1 MIREKWY
8 ISKKYKNLSMEILQD
23 NLSALRARADI
34 TQEELANILGISRQ
48 TYNAIEC
55 KKKQMSW
62 NVFMSAIFFF
72 HEVKTTSEM
81 LIELKI
87 YPIDLILK
95 FNGVRRTNF
104 D

>member
-8 ISKKYKNLSMEILQD
+8 ISKKYKDLSMEILQD

-48 TYNAIEC
+48 TYYAIES

-62 NVFMSAIFFF
+62 NIFMSMIFSF
-72 HEVKTTSEM
+72 M
-81 LIELKI
+81 
-87 YPIDLILK
+87 
-95 FNGVRRTNF
+95 N
-104 D
+104 

>member
-48 TYNAIEC
+48 TYYAIES

-62 NVFMSAIFFF
+62 NIFMSMIFFF
-72 HEVKTTSEM
+72 HELKSTSEM
-81 LIELKI
+81 LKELKI
-87 YPIDLILK
+87 YPIDLILR
-95 FNGVRRTNF
+95 FNGS
-104 D
+104 

>member
-8 ISKKYKNLSMEILQD
+8 ISKKYKDLSMKILQD

-48 TYNAIEC
+48 TYYAIES

-62 NVFMSAIFFF
+62 NTFMTTIFFF
-72 HEVKTTSEM
+72 HELKSTTEM
-81 LIELKI
+81 LKELKI
-87 YPIDLILK
+87 YPIDLIIR
-95 FNGVRRTNF
+95 FNGN
-104 D
+104 

>member
-8 ISKKYKNLSMEILQD
+8 ISKKYKDLSMEILQD

-48 TYNAIEC
+48 TYYAIES

-62 NVFMSAIFFF
+62 NIFMSMIFFF
-72 HEVKTTSEM
+72 HELKSTSEM
-81 LIELKI
+81 LQELKI
-87 YPIDLILK
+87 YPIDLILR
-95 FNGVRRTNF
+95 FNGS
-104 D
+104 

>member
-8 ISKKYKNLSMEILQD
+8 ISKKYKDLSMEILQD

-48 TYNAIEC
+48 TYYAIES

-62 NVFMSAIFFF
+62 NIFMSMIFFF
-72 HEVKTTSEM
+72 HELKSTSEM
-81 LIELKI
+81 LKELKI
-87 YPIDLILK
+87 YPIDLILR
-95 FNGVRRTNF
+95 FNGS
-104 D
+104 

>member
-8 ISKKYKNLSMEILQD
+8 ISKKYKDLSMEILQD

-48 TYNAIEC
+48 TYYAIES

-62 NVFMSAIFFF
+62 NIFMSMIFFF
-72 HEVKTTSEM
+72 HELKSTSEM
-81 LIELKI
+81 LKELKI
-87 YPIDLILK
+87 YPIDLIFR
-95 FNGVRRTNF
+95 FNGS
-104 D
+104 

>member
-8 ISKKYKNLSMEILQD
+8 ISKKYKDLSMEILQD

-48 TYNAIEC
+48 TYYAIES

-62 NVFMSAIFFF
+62 NIFMSMIFFF
-72 HEVKTTSEM
+72 HELKSTSEM
-81 LIELKI
+81 LKELKI
-87 YPIDLILK
+87 YPIDPILR
-95 FNGVRRTNF
+95 FNGS
-104 D
+104 

>member
-8 ISKKYKNLSMEILQD
+8 ISKKYKDLSMEILQD

-48 TYNAIEC
+48 TYYAIES

-62 NVFMSAIFFF
+62 NIFMSMIFFF
-72 HEVKTTSEM
+72 HELKSTSEM
-81 LIELKI
+81 LEELKI
-87 YPIDLILK
+87 YPIDLILR
-95 FNGVRRTNF
+95 FNCS
-104 D
+104 